1 MTWINAGLALSPDA
15 RQTHQETGA
24 SYCGQTGNSRTPT
37 AFAYIALGG
46 ESEMLKDYVPPT
58 RAEECRNTAEILREL
73 AAQLQFYDT
82 RELLISLADDLDCRA
97 TQFERQGQI
106 VRFER
111 QAARSSAATS
121 GGKVGDGRP
130 GDPDVRA
137 IREETR

>member
-1 MTWINAGLALSPDA
+1 
-15 RQTHQETGA
+15 
-24 SYCGQTGNSRTPT
+24 
-37 AFAYIALGG
+37 
-46 ESEMLKDYVPPT
+46 MLKDYVPLT
-58 RAEECRNTAEILREL
+58 RAEECRNTAEILHEL

-97 TQFERQGQI
+97 TQFEGQGQI